1 MYKIS
6 TVISNKDMYQFAG
19 KIVTI
24 KTLYDND
31 IFSIQENNTY
41 LLGEEMVECIIENFT
56 KADLK
61 DGMVVEYNNGIR
73 KMVLQNGLF
82 DKICYTPIDL
92 FNDNLEYTDNIKS
105 FTIDKI
111 YISKAV
117 SLNSYFKDDNLELI
131 WERPVKKMTI
141 AEIEKELGYKIEI
154 IEEDE

>member
-1 MYKIS
+1 
-6 TVISNKDMYQFAG
+6 MYQFAG

-24 KTLYDND
+24 KTLYDD
-31 IFSIQENNTY
+31 DVFSIQENDIFIWSED
-41 LLGEEMVECIIENFT
+41 LIESIIKNFT

-82 DKICYTPIDL
+82 DKLYYTPIDL
-92 FNDNLEYTDNIKS
+92 FNDNLEYIDNIKN
-105 FTIDKI
+105 FTIDKV
-111 YISKAV
+111 YTSKAV
-117 SLNSYFKDDNLELI
+117 SLNSYFKDDNLELV

-154 IEEDE
+154 IEEDK